1 MSELA
6 IDFSNMAEFDA
17 LAQSVT
23 AKLKCDL
30 SLISIMQ
37 EDALLALGHS
47 NPDQTAKARTVLA
60 RDTVCAHTI
69 KAGEPLRVVDA
80 RSDTRLRGTPTVS
93 TMNIGAYLGI
103 PLRVNGDSIIGAM
116 CALGGTPRIWSDTE
130 LAYLEAVADLVESK
144 IERQMLRFEQK
155 ALSTALA
162 ENDAILSTLA
172 EASGRAITVH
182 NDAGE
187 LLFAND
193 ALRAELELTY
203 QELLVLPQA
212 AQRLADGGARS
223 GDISLDMP
231 GRPNHALHVQL
242 YAPKAG
248 LTLAE
253 WRRNDPY

>member
-6 IDFSNMAEFDA
+6 IDFSNLSDFDA

-23 AKLKCDL
+23 AKLRCDL
-30 SLISIMQ
+30 SLISIAQ
-37 EDALLALGHS
+37 EDALWALGHS
-47 NPDQTAKARTVLA
+47 EPDQTPETRTLLA
-60 RDTVCAHTI
+60 RDTVCEHTM
-69 KAGEPLRVVDA
+69 KARAPLRVADV
-80 RSDTRLRGTPTVS
+80 RSDPRLRTLSAVS
-93 TMNIGAYLGI
+93 AMNIGAYLGV
-103 PLRVNGDSIIGAM
+103 PLRVNGDNIIGAM
-116 CALGGTPRIWSDTE
+116 CALNETPRIWSDTE

-144 IERQMLRFEQK
+144 IEKHMLRYEQK

-172 EASGRAITVH
+172 EASGKAITVH

-187 LLFAND
+187 LVFAND
-193 ALRAELELTY
+193 ALREELDLTY

-212 AQRLADGGARS
+212 AQQLADGGARS
-223 GDISLDMP
+223 GDVSLDVP
-231 GRPNHALHVQL
+231 GRPNHALHVDL

-253 WRRNDPY
+253 WRRNDPH